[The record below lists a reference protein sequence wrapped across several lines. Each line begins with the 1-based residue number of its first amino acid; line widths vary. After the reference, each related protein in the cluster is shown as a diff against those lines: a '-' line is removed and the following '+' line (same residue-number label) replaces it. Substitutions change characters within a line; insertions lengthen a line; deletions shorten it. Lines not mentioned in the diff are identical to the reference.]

1 MKFISY
7 ALATALSISTTSPV
21 VAESLDVTFD
31 LDLDVELECKT
42 IVQLAVENPDLSTLV
57 TAITTAGL
65 AETLSSVGP
74 FTVFAPLDTGFDA
87 LPEGTVAD
95 LLEPENKEQLT
106 GLLLG
111 HVVAG
116 IVKSDD
122 LEDGPVPTLN
132 GDAVEVKGAVTPVKI
147 NQAKAIAPP
156 ERKYS
161 SFKINDANVKK
172 ADIEAC
178 NGVIHLIDAV
188 LLPAMPKEPETSS
201 PTDTLSSKSGKST
214 AKASKASAKSGE
226 SDADFTKKSTKTD
239 TTKTTSTTV
248 MSADE
253 AEDEE
258 EEKEEEEEEELS
270 AIEAFFEIA
279 YILLH
284 GGGRKLSNHLR
295 G

>member
-1 MKFISY
+1 M
-7 ALATALSISTTSPV
+7 
-21 VAESLDVTFD
+21 DVTFD

-65 AETLSSVGP
+65 AETLSGDGP

-87 LPEGTVAD
+87 LPEGTVAN
-95 LLEPENKEQLT
+95 LLEPEKKEQLT

-188 LLPAMPKEPETSS
+188 LLPAMPK
-201 PTDTLSSKSGKST
+201 GKKFGCLECMCRHWSFLFLFPILILRPF
-214 AKASKASAKSGE
+214 S
-226 SDADFTKKSTKTD
+226 
-239 TTKTTSTTV
+239 
-248 MSADE
+248 
-253 AEDEE
+253 
-258 EEKEEEEEEELS
+258 
-270 AIEAFFEIA
+270 
-279 YILLH
+279 YIH
-284 GGGRKLSNHLR
+284 LSNQCRRLHHLLIL
-295 G
+295 